1 MYSRR
6 SNVSE
11 YVSPNHDDGRGYY
24 FGDASSASA
33 AAVASMPQRHSDRRS
48 YSPIG
53 RSGIYE
59 IQPYISSADVHVF
72 PESITVTPGRKT
84 IMVGR
89 KESPQMVPRQ
99 YQYLGS
105 PYNAEG
111 LEDGDFRLSGT
122 GRRPDMVYK
131 TTMITQVT
139 PRDASGGRDSPLR
152 QSPQHGRQD
161 SRLFHISVE
170 PTSPLSQPEYVR
182 YSSSPEAV
190 QRSAMRKSQSN
201 SDWSGQGQTHYLQCS
216 PDQRVEISFQHRP
229 QQSNQPHQFYHDQ
242 SSQAARP
249 SNLREQY
256 FHPDQQQWRSHGEFG
271 DSFHQSSRPQSR
283 TPPPEPQAVPS
294 RLVYSPQTPNQSIA
308 FSKKVEKKTPSHC
321 SSIMIVPGGAKK
333 VADEEGSS
341 GRQPDSETKQPTVVF
356 WVFTGG
362 FASRGSVFLDP
373 FEWKCIWDVKQ
384 CICISSSW
392 PWSLIIFITS

>member
-11 YVSPNHDDGRGYY
+11 YVSPSHDDGRGYY
-24 FGDASSASA
+24 FGDASSASS
-33 AAVASMPQRHSDRRS
+33 AAVASMPLRHSDRRS
-48 YSPIG
+48 YSPVG

-99 YQYLGS
+99 YQYQGS
-105 PYNAEG
+105 AYNANEG
-111 LEDGDFRLSGT
+111 LEDGDFRQSGA

-170 PTSPLSQPEYVR
+170 PTSPSSQPEYVR

-190 QRSAMRKSQSN
+190 QRSSAMRKSQSN

-216 PDQRVEISFQHRP
+216 PEQRLEISFQHRP
-229 QQSNQPHQFYHDQ
+229 TTQSNQAHQFYRDR
-242 SSQAARP
+242 SPQAAVLP
-249 SNLREQY
+249 SGLREQ
-256 FHPDQQQWRSHGEFG
+256 FFRPDQQQWRGHGEFG
-271 DSFHQSSRPQSR
+271 DSFHQSPRPQSR

-308 FSKKVEKKTPSHC
+308 YSKKVEKKIPSHC
-321 SSIMIVPGGAKK
+321 SSIMIVPGGSKK
-333 VADEEGSS
+333 AAEEEGS
-341 GRQPDSETKQPTVVF
+341 GRQQNSEAKQQTVV
-356 WVFTGG
+356 VVLL
-362 FASRGSVFLDP
+362 FARTV
-373 FEWKCIWDVKQ
+373 
-384 CICISSSW
+384 
-392 PWSLIIFITS
+392 